1 MGCCSGQIVST
12 RLYTYV
18 HGIFCLLGNRF
29 MVKKLMLIFMLF
41 SVFAFY
47 DFISQNR
54 NVIDLIS
61 SEGLLK
67 RWTILIVITFLT
79 YTNFAVTNAAFI
91 YFQF

>member
-1 MGCCSGQIVST
+1 
-12 RLYTYV
+12 
-18 HGIFCLLGNRF
+18 